1 MTPLDLYARV
11 EARLDPLDD
20 ADRAAEAAVRA
31 GLDPRAE
38 ARPDRLPLLR
48 LRALLQGPIGAELV
62 PRAEG
67 GRLVWDRALRICGR
81 LAAADLDLTL
91 CLGGVVLASLPVIVA
106 GDAAQRARFFGSVR
120 AGGLA
125 GLGLSEWDRG
135 SDLLHND
142 TVATP
147 LPDGGWRLDGHKRP
161 CNNGS
166 VGHHVVVLARTGA
179 ADDAFGATLFLLTR
193 GAPGL
198 LPDAP
203 LDWVGCPQ
211 MDLSGVRLEG
221 VVARPEDVL
230 GKPGEGFLH
239 TRRTLEITRSG
250 VAAMSLGAH
259 GAAFAHAWSHAR
271 ERHLY
276 GAPIQQLGGVRALL
290 TDTFTRL
297 ALAIATGRRA
307 ARAAGRS
314 GVAARDLT
322 SAAKLICPDLLEAS
336 VHAAGVVLGA
346 RSLTRAPG
354 LAALRRDAPIFG
366 IFDGSS
372 QLQLDEL
379 WRYARRWSDAEID
392 PRAARAALR
401 APIDD
406 FDPWAEDAGGALT
419 AASPIALLAAHA
431 ADRPA
436 LAPFAALAHQV
447 AAAART
453 APPQPLRFA
462 VSEAA
467 AWCHAIA
474 ALADAAD
481 AAGDP
486 LLDAALT
493 QAAALL
499 GPRAAAVAARVGADP
514 APLVRLAA
522 GYDAAVDTTW
532 EGLTTD
538 LDLC

>member
-1 MTPLDLYARV
+1 MNPLDLYARV

-20 ADRAAEAAVRA
+20 ADRAAEAALRG
-31 GLDPRAE
+31 GLDAHAAE
-38 ARPDRLPLLR
+38 RPDRLPVLA
-48 LRALLQGPIGAELV
+48 LRALLQGPVGAELV
-62 PRAEG
+62 PPAEG

-91 CLGGVVLASLPVIVA
+91 CLGGVVLAALPVVVA
-106 GDAAQRARFFGSVR
+106 GDPAQRARFFAGVR
-120 AGGLA
+120 DGGLA

-135 SDLLHND
+135 SDLLQND

-147 LPDGGWRLDGHKRP
+147 LAGGRWRIDGHKRP

-166 VGHHVVVLARTGA
+166 VGRHVVVLARTGDA
-179 ADDAFGATLFLLTR
+179 EDAFGATLFLLTR
-193 GAPGL
+193 GTPGL

-211 MDLSGVRLEG
+211 MDLSGIRLEG
-221 VVARPEDVL
+221 VEVGSEAVL
-230 GKPGEGFLH
+230 GKPGEGFVH
-239 TRRTLEITRSG
+239 ARRTLEITRSG

-259 GAAFAHAWSHAR
+259 GAALALAAQHAR
-271 ERHLY
+271 ERRLY
-276 GAPIQQLGGVRALL
+276 GAPIATLGGVRALL

-297 ALAIATGRRA
+297 ALAVATGRRA
-307 ARAAGRS
+307 ARAAGRF

-322 SAAKLICPDLLEAS
+322 SAAKLVCPDLLEAS

-379 WRYARRWSDAEID
+379 WRYARRWPEAAVD

-401 APIDD
+401 APVDD
-406 FDPWAEDAGGALT
+406 FDPWAEDTDGVLT
-419 AASPIALLAAHA
+419 AASPSALLATLSAG
-431 ADRPA
+431 RPP
-436 LAPFAALAHQV
+436 LAPFAALARQ
-447 AAAART
+447 ATAAARA

-467 AWCHAIA
+467 AWCHALA

-481 AAGDP
+481 APATRCSRP
-486 LLDAALT
+486 PCARPRPCSA
-493 QAAALL
+493 L
-499 GPRAAAVAARVGADP
+499 GPPASPRAS
-514 APLVRLAA
+514 APIPPPSP
-522 GYDAAVDTTW
+522 GWPPITTPPSM
-532 EGLTTD
+532 GRGRG
-538 LDLC
+538 